1 MSTAAKISKPSS
13 ASDADSTQLSQN
25 KRKQPVGYI
34 PGQPIPPTVTVKR
47 QRKSTRKKTVPWALL
62 PDETLEKIVIHLAND
77 RQGLSVMLLSMV
89 NRNFRQE
96 VQGNLKVWHMLYLH
110 WRGHLSSQQQ
120 GMREDQ
126 EGQVPL
132 ARIIRYPQG
141 TTLKL
146 NPSVP
151 RSVPNF
157 RPKPPSLG

>member
-1 MSTAAKISKPSS
+1 MSTAAKTSKPSS
-13 ASDADSTQLSQN
+13 ASDACSTQLQQN
-25 KRKQPVGYI
+25 KRKHLAGYV
-34 PGQPIPPTVTVKR
+34 PGQPVPQTVPVKR
-47 QRKSTRKKTVPWALL
+47 QRRSPKRRTVPWALL
-62 PDETLEKIVIHLAND
+62 PDEALEKIVIHLAND

-110 WRGHLSSQQQ
+110 WRGHLSSQQ
-120 GMREDQ
+120 
-126 EGQVPL
+126 EGEGPQARVPL
-132 ARIIRYPQG
+132 TRMIRSPQG
-141 TTLKL
+141 AILRL